1 MARVQTAPV
10 RVKLYTKDFVF
21 SGFVHT
27 KPGGYKER
35 VSDILNDP
43 TGRFLIVTDVSFRPR
58 SGDESQARRSTTA
71 MVRID
76 EIQFLVPF
84 EGQTEKSAAADEGTA
99 TVSQNW

>member
-1 MARVQTAPV
+1 MARIETAPV

-58 SGDESQARRSTTA
+58 SGDESQARRSTTV

-76 EIQFLVPF
+76 DIQFLVPF
-84 EGQTEKSAAADEGTA
+84 EGQEEKPQAATEGTA
-99 TVSQNW
+99 TLRQSW

>member
-76 EIQFLVPF
+76 DIQFLVPF
-84 EGQTEKSAAADEGTA
+84 EDQEENPPAANEGSATLR
-99 TVSQNW
+99 QNW